1 MAGNLQD
8 CPKMCTF
15 ATDLEETIN
24 MIRKIFILAFGLFL
38 ALTIVAKEEVDSAF
52 INLNHRYYH
61 LFDTDSTEEFYKV
74 SAQLLQHYQDKGDFD
89 GYYSIRQNEIMYDA
103 NHGESYKAI
112 KRANDM
118 LEEMKDDEIKRYD
131 VVYLT
136 LGNIFETRGNYRM
149 ALHYY
154 QESLENTSPVD
165 SSGLA
170 NIYAQLVSINITR
183 NIEKAWEWNE
193 RLASVISHDAPSYKI
208 PLALKGQIYFFNGEK
223 EKFFENQR
231 ELETFVEK
239 HPQAKIISY
248 GNHVLNIMENALLG
262 KYDEALQLLKQES
275 QDYDGI
281 RRYDIRIRIFEM
293 MGHDDWA
300 LEETNKRRDL
310 RDSLNNDLLFNNIN
324 EINASAGIVK
334 FNEQTVKERERWLGT
349 VVVLLFAALGLTFS
363 RYFSR
368 RRYQKEIEKQ
378 KEQLEIALD
387 EVKESERMKNVFI
400 QHISHEIRTPLNV
413 ITGYAQIITNPAF
426 ELEADERNKMLQAI
440 ERNTVAIT
448 DIVNDLLEVSQEESK
463 EHYRRDDS
471 IVVNDLCRPI
481 MAEMEGRNK
490 GRLKFNFQSSV
501 SDDFTIQ
508 SNRNGIERILQQ
520 LLSNALKFTEQGQVE
535 LRVYRNTDDKNLY
548 FTVTDTG
555 VGIPV
560 EQHEQVFEHFYK
572 LNSFKQGLGI
582 GLSMSRKIAILLGG
596 NLTIDKEYTG
606 GTRMILTIPVK

>member
-1 MAGNLQD
+1 M
-8 CPKMCTF
+8 
-15 ATDLEETIN
+15 
-24 MIRKIFILAFGLFL
+24 
-38 ALTIVAKEEVDSAF
+38 
-52 INLNHRYYH
+52 
-61 LFDTDSTEEFYKV
+61 
-74 SAQLLQHYQDKGDFD
+74 
-89 GYYSIRQNEIMYDA
+89 
-103 NHGESYKAI
+103 
-112 KRANDM
+112 
-118 LEEMKDDEIKRYD
+118 
-131 VVYLT
+131 
-136 LGNIFETRGNYRM
+136 
-149 ALHYY
+149 
-154 QESLENTSPVD
+154 
-165 SSGLA
+165 
-170 NIYAQLVSINITR
+170 
-183 NIEKAWEWNE
+183 
-193 RLASVISHDAPSYKI
+193 
-208 PLALKGQIYFFNGEK
+208 
-223 EKFFENQR
+223 
-231 ELETFVEK
+231 
-239 HPQAKIISY
+239 
-248 GNHVLNIMENALLG
+248 
-262 KYDEALQLLKQES
+262 
-275 QDYDGI
+275 
-281 RRYDIRIRIFEM
+281 
-293 MGHDDWA
+293 
-300 LEETNKRRDL
+300 
-310 RDSLNNDLLFNNIN
+310 LFNNIN